1 MPPLPLQEGMDTP
14 AATEP
19 VAPPQEEGTTQ
30 EGMQDNAAPIADD
43 DVSTDKAK
51 LQLLRDELE
60 QTRGSLDAD
69 FIKEFQTSLTPE
81 EQELQF
87 GDPVA
92 FLSLYE
98 QKKQAFLEE
107 RINAKE
113 SAISELEATIQHK
126 EETAAYKSAMAEFLK
141 NHPDVTKEALRDF
154 FYNDLPPR
162 KQKELSVMAPLEMYE
177 ALYAEYSKSAPMPSG
192 EEDEP
197 TPPLKVEGSFG
208 GSGGSVGNQ
217 SPWFRRA

>member
-1 MPPLPLQEGMDTP
+1 MPPLPTDMGTPPSEEMMPNPEATPQEG
-14 AATEP
+14 ATEE
-19 VAPPQEEGTTQ
+19 APPPQPE
-30 EGMQDNAAPIADD
+30 MADA

-51 LQLLRDELE
+51 LELLRAELE

-69 FIKEFQTSLTPE
+69 FIKTFQSSLTPE

-87 GDPVA
+87 GDPA
-92 FLSLYE
+92 QFLALYE

-107 RINAKE
+107 RITSKE
-113 SAISELEATIQHK
+113 SMISELEASIQKK
-126 EETAAYKSAMAEFLK
+126 EETAAYQKAMAEFLK

-162 KQKELSVMAPLEMYE
+162 KQKELSVLAPLEMYE
-177 ALYAEYSKSAPMPSG
+177 ALYAEYSKSAPMPNG
-192 EEDEP
+192 DEDEP
-197 TPPLKVEGSFG
+197 SVPLKVEGSFG
-208 GSGGSVGNQ
+208 GSGGSVGQQ